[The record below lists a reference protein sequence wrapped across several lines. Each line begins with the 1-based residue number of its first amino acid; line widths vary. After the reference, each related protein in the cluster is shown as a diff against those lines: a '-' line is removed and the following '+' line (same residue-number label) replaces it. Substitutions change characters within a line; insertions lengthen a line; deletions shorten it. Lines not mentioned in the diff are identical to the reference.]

1 MIRAQEQVDAIKKL
15 GEKQPGKLNVLV
27 RSVEEVKSE
36 GDAKGIL
43 EEVRPDWVVW
53 SAGRF
58 DIFLMGF
65 EKSSLDEPLESL
77 DGSLL

>member
-1 MIRAQEQVDAIKKL
+1 MIRAQEQVDAIQKL

-43 EEVRPDWVVW
+43 EEVTPDWVVW

-58 DIFLMGF
+58 DFIHFFIDFGKSFLG
-65 EKSSLDEPLESL
+65 
-77 DGSLL
+77 